1 MQLPQPRYEQIVTI
15 AFIVTIGLAIVFLID
30 TSTVNPRFAFGGDL
44 PEVSLSW
51 LLIGSLVLLTAMGA
65 DWIARSHPHPMN
77 WILRS
82 FGPFRNVTPAF
93 WFLPGLSVIAA
104 YAFWRL
110 FNPVLGGTAFLL
122 ALIAT
127 AGTLIV
133 TLAAQYFS
141 LDRNAE
147 VHTPAQIVL
156 HIIGYLIAFGSFSAI
171 YYTRYRTL
179 YSATMVALVSAVLLY
194 ALLNIQRRPV
204 SIGVAL
210 IAGIGIAEL
219 MWALNYWQTTFLL
232 AGVVLVTVLY
242 VVAGL
247 LGYASLGQLNRRL
260 LLEYGL
266 VGAVLVGGVAYVSLM

>member
-1 MQLPQPRYEQIVTI
+1 MQSPQPRYEYIVTV
-15 AFIVTIGLAIVFLID
+15 AFIVTIGLAITFLID
-30 TSTVNPRFAFGGDL
+30 SSTVNPRFAFGGDL

-65 DWIARSHPHPMN
+65 EWIARPHPQPMN
-77 WILRS
+77 WVLRS
-82 FGPFRNVTPAF
+82 FGPLRNVIPAF

-122 ALIAT
+122 ALIA
-127 AGTLIV
+127 AASMLIV

-141 LDRNAE
+141 LDRQAE
-147 VHTPAQIVL
+147 IHTPAQIVL
-156 HIIGYLIAFGSFSAI
+156 HISGYLIAFGSFSAI

-179 YSATMVALVSAVLLY
+179 YSATMVALVSALLVY
-194 ALLNIQRRPV
+194 ALLNIQRRPI

-242 VVAGL
+242 VVIGL
-247 LGYASLGQLNRRL
+247 LGYACSGQLDRRL
-260 LLEYGL
+260 LIEYSI
-266 VGAVLVGGVAYVSLM
+266 VGVVLVGGVAYMSLR

>member
-1 MQLPQPRYEQIVTI
+1 MQSPQPRYEQIVTI

-44 PEVSLSW
+44 PDISLSW
-51 LLIGSLVLLTAMGA
+51 LLIGSLALLAAMGA
-65 DWIARSHPHPMN
+65 DWVARSHPHPMN
-77 WILRS
+77 WIIRS
-82 FGPFRNVTPAF
+82 FGPLRSVTPAF
-93 WFLPGLSVIAA
+93 WFLPGLSVVAA
-104 YAFWRL
+104 YAFWQL
-110 FNPVLGGTAFLL
+110 FNSVLGGTAFLL
-122 ALIAT
+122 ALIVT
-127 AGTLIV
+127 AGMLIV

-141 LDRNAE
+141 LDRRADL
-147 VHTPAQIVL
+147 HTPAQIVL

-179 YSATMVALVSAVLLY
+179 YSATMAALVSAFLIY

-204 SIGVAL
+204 SVGVAL

-242 VVAGL
+242 VVVGL
-247 LGYASLGQLNRRL
+247 LGYACIGQLNRRL
-260 LLEYGL
+260 LLEYSL
-266 VGAVLVGGVAYVSLM
+266 VGIALIGGVAYMSLR

>member
-1 MQLPQPRYEQIVTI
+1 MQSPQPRYEYIVTV
-15 AFIVTIGLAIVFLID
+15 AFIVTIGLAITFLID
-30 TSTVNPRFAFGGDL
+30 SSTVNPRFAFGGDL

-65 DWIARSHPHPMN
+65 EWIARLHPHPMN
-77 WILRS
+77 WVLRS
-82 FGPFRNVTPAF
+82 FGPLRNVTPAF

-104 YAFWRL
+104 YAFWQL

-127 AGTLIV
+127 AGMLIV

-141 LDRNAE
+141 IDRRAE
-147 VHTPAQIVL
+147 IHTPAQIVL
-156 HIIGYLIAFGSFSAI
+156 HVIGYLIAFGSFSAI

-179 YSATMVALVSAVLLY
+179 YSATMVALVSALLIY
-194 ALLNIQRRPV
+194 ALLNIQRRPI

-242 VVAGL
+242 VVIGL
-247 LGYASLGQLNRRL
+247 LGYACSGQLNRRL
-260 LLEYGL
+260 LIEYSVIG
-266 VGAVLVGGVAYVSLM
+266 VVLVGGVAYMSLR